1 MNSEKQNESKQ
12 DELQQNQIIQ
22 INTGNMDDMYK
33 ARNDSKISYKWYID
47 FDNTENNAEDIA
59 TDIHNNYNTIISDR
73 KMLLEQTSKLISS
86 DYLIKIVSMFELINY
101 QPQLNE
107 MVNTVNDAIDIT
119 IKNLKKYQGTVGGF
133 LIEDDEWIKLSANNN
148 TRFKLKPNQVA
159 IYNTIDYNHSDDSE
173 TKRFLS
179 NIIKLTKRHITDKNI
194 VMEYNI
200 YEDESYQINWIFIVC
215 QCKNNE

>member
-1 MNSEKQNESKQ
+1 
-12 DELQQNQIIQ
+12 
-22 INTGNMDDMYK
+22 MDDMYK